1 LLLLKLLHRHRQ
13 PEASVAVLY
22 SKGFLIYNQKSQPME
37 LAYFLSHPSFH
48 ELLNFAFDLR
58 HDEVASTYSQFL
70 KSVTMLFK

>member
-1 LLLLKLLHRHRQ
+1 
-13 PEASVAVLY
+13 
-22 SKGFLIYNQKSQPME
+22 ME